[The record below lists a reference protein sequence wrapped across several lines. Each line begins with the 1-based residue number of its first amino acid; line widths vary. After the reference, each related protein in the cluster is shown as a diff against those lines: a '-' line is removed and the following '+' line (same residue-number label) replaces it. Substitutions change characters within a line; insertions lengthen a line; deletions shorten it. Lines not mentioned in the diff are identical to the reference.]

1 MASLT
6 PGLTELDT
14 FDPPRNVITDT
25 DTDTDVELELT
36 DRQARAVDLLASGMN
51 DTDVAAAIGAHRS
64 TVCKWRH
71 SHAGVQAALARARVD
86 AHRDRVDRLR
96 RLQVAALEWAET
108 ELQRDGTH
116 AHKVALTLLAT
127 MTREPDTDT
136 ELEPPPV
143 IKVDFHMG

>member
-1 MASLT
+1 MEA
-6 PGLTELDT
+6 
-14 FDPPRNVITDT
+14 
-25 DTDTDVELELT
+25 DTDVELELT
-36 DRQARAVDLLASGMN
+36 DRQARAVDLLAAGMS

-108 ELQRDGTH
+108 ELRRDGAH

-127 MTREPDTDT
+127 MTREADTDT

>member
-6 PGLTELDT
+6 P
-14 FDPPRNVITDT
+14 PRNVNT

-36 DRQARAVDLLASGMN
+36 DRQARAVDLIAAGMN

-71 SHAGVQAALARARVD
+71 GHAGVQAALARARVD

-96 RLQVAALEWAET
+96 RLQMAALEWAET
-108 ELQRDGTH
+108 ELRRDGPH

-127 MTREPDTDT
+127 VAREAAPEAP
-136 ELEPPPV
+136 ELDPPTV
-143 IKVDFHMG
+143 IKVDFRLD